1 MLLMQVNLHYRH
13 SVKSLW
19 TFWSL
24 LLLPFSDLWKPDFVL
39 YLMSHQSE
47 HVEIRNFPILH
58 LNTSNMLLDKLF
70 RRHFSEGRY
79 CLSSKLLYLMIQL
92 LLRLSTVHQFE
103 KSFVWL
109 RNLVEVCLKSISLYS
124 DYCVVK
130 VRFYA
135 DNWSNY
141 KSPCMA
147 SQI

>member
-1 MLLMQVNLHYRH
+1 MEAR
-13 SVKSLW
+13 
-19 TFWSL
+19 F
-24 LLLPFSDLWKPDFVL
+24 FVL
-39 YLMSHQSE
+39 YLMSHQSG
-47 HVEIRNFPILH
+47 HVEIGNFPILH
-58 LNTSNMLLDKLF
+58 SNTSNMLLDKLF

-92 LLRLSTVHQFE
+92 LLRLSTVHEFE

-135 DNWSNY
+135 DNGSNY
-141 KSPCMA
+141 KSLCMA
-147 SQI
+147 SQISFQACRCLQNDYS